1 MNSEQRWDIVD
12 SLNLK
17 GEILITDSHYD
28 ASTDEMAVVIYLAY
42 EGQYA
47 GQKSIDLM
55 DSDDRIFEIGVIE
68 GHDDNGKRINTA
80 YKILVD
86 AEELYK

>member
-1 MNSEQRWDIVD
+1 MNINKKWDIVD

-28 ASTDEMAVVIYLAY
+28 ASTDEMAVVIYLSY
-42 EGQYA
+42 EGQYS
-47 GQKSIDLM
+47 GQKAIDLM

>member
-1 MNSEQRWDIVD
+1 MNSDQRWDIVD
-12 SLNLK
+12 SLKLK
-17 GEILITDSHYD
+17 GEILIADSHYD

-47 GQKSIDLM
+47 GQKAIDLM
-55 DSDDRIFEIGVIE
+55 DSDNRILEIGVIE
-68 GHDDNGKRINTA
+68 GHDDNGKRIDTA

-86 AEELYK
+86 AEE

>member
-86 AEELYK
+86 AEE

>member
-1 MNSEQRWDIVD
+1 MNINKKWDIVD